1 MAMAILLLPSAL
13 PAATNG
19 YQAQVT
25 QSAPVLYYQFNEA
38 SGAAVNYG
46 SLGADYNATY
56 FGAPTRQAPTQGG
69 DTGVAFATGSDYLES
84 LGVAPA
90 EFTGNPTF
98 SAEALFF
105 VPINGHCSF
114 WAPFLH
120 WGPSPADS
128 GGPTAKSV
136 YFSFSN
142 ADPTSA
148 FAGFYNGGPKSATG
162 SMPLGHWHH
171 FVWVRIGG
179 GTALV
184 GTTVYIDG
192 KNVSATL
199 VADPALPAD
208 GLTPIVGATEFR
220 TNRARDI
227 DGSRYF
233 TGTLDEVALYDRA
246 LTATRRSTKSS
257 RMASSRIAAR
267 TNGFLQNPKSSRGT
281 SCALAHSI
289 LKS

>member
-1 MAMAILLLPSAL
+1 MWTERAFGCGVAMAILGLPTAL
-13 PAATNG
+13 QAATAG
-19 YQAQVT
+19 YQAQIT

-46 SLGADYNATY
+46 SLGTGYNATY

-90 EFTGNPTF
+90 GFTGNPTF

-105 VPINGHCSF
+105 VPSNGHCGL

-120 WGPSPADS
+120 WGPSPTDN

-148 FAGFYNGGPKSATG
+148 FAGFYNGGLKSAAG
-162 SMPLGHWHH
+162 SLPLGRWHH
-171 FVWVRIGG
+171 FVWVRVGG

-184 GTTVYIDG
+184 GTTVYLDG
-192 KNVSATL
+192 KDVTATL
-199 VADPALPAD
+199 VPDPALPAD

-220 TNRARDI
+220 VNRARDY

-246 LTATRRSTKSS
+246 LTAQEVLDHFHQAIDEIFKD
-257 RMASSRIAAR
+257 
-267 TNGFLQNPKSSRGT
+267 GFQ
-281 SCALAHSI
+281 
-289 LKS
+289 